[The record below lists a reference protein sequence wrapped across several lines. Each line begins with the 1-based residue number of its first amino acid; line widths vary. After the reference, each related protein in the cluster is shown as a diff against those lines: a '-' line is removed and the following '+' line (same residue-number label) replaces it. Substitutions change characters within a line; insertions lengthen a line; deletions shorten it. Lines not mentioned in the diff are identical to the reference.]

1 MVYKESILIPISIL
15 IDQSQ
20 ENIMEKNN
28 EETVY
33 QNLKNAIIKRYIKQ
47 GTKLVETTLAKQLN
61 VSRTPIRAAIKR
73 LAYEGF
79 ATYEQNKG
87 VCVIKPTTE
96 EIKETFFVRQQLER
110 AGAGMAAANISPD
123 ELDRLEEYIA
133 QEDKIFENRDIEG
146 YYRVN
151 DAIHMLIARASK
163 NTVLNRYVEEL
174 LNRTKIYL
182 ILYDPFY
189 TMPFN
194 PSQHEHRQVVEALR
208 SQDSAMAEK
217 AMEIHLKSAFHGMEF
232 TALPE
237 DYISL

>member
-1 MVYKESILIPISIL
+1 
-15 IDQSQ
+15 
-20 ENIMEKNN
+20 MEKNN

-47 GTKLVETTLAKQLN
+47 GTKLVETTLAKQLK

-79 ATYEQNKG
+79 ATYELNKG
-87 VCVIKPTTE
+87 VCVIKPTIE
-96 EIKETFFVRQQLER
+96 EIKETFFIRQQLEK
-110 AGAGMAAANISPD
+110 AGAGLAAVHISED
-123 ELDRLEEYIA
+123 ELNRLEDYIK
-133 QEDKIFENRDIEG
+133 QEEKIFDNRDIEA

-151 DAIHMLIARASK
+151 DAIHLLIARASK
-163 NTVLNRYVEEL
+163 NTVMIRYVEEL

-189 TMPFN
+189 TIPFN
-194 PSQHEHRQVVEALR
+194 PSHHEHRRVAAALKNHD
-208 SQDSAMAEK
+208 QAMAEK
-217 AMEIHLKSAFHGMEF
+217 VMEIHLKSAFYGMEF
-232 TALPE
+232 TGLPE